1 MIKDEWNGETLAQC
15 NIRNDEVL
23 TVTNKG
29 QHAVS
34 KFPLLNEE
42 QTDLNDRLKFVFNQM
57 FDTYAKV
64 DEDQPDRKVMTAE
77 ETRHFI
83 MDVTKEESKL
93 SDPRIKTIMA
103 WDSDGDGKMTRED
116 FLSFYK
122 NSTFTKPETVRKN
135 LTHYNYRGD
144 MKQAP
149 RPGDD
154 DNILQ
159 ARKTINEMPRYKISF
174 NENNFYT
181 LIRLLDYQ
189 SEVQKLTQSVV
200 KMICTSA

>member
-200 KMICTSA
+200 KMICTST

>member
-83 MDVTKEESKL
+83 MDATKEESKL

-200 KMICTSA
+200 KMICTST